1 MAGRP
6 RGYERDDVLER
17 AMKLFWAKGFE
28 GAHLGE
34 LVEATGLNR
43 FSLYKE
49 FGGKEGLFREA
60 LARYLDEAGHTYAKL
75 LGASPLGLNNIYRYF
90 DQIRFPKDYHGCF
103 MINTLN
109 EKHNVSSAAFEM
121 ARRVARK
128 AERLF
133 LRNLQ
138 AAQADGELPPEQD
151 PKALAKLVAAL
162 DQGLSTYGIV
172 FPSNRSK
179 AAIVRQVRV
188 LLGRPVEKTS

>member
-17 AMKLFWAKGFE
+17 AIELFWAKGFE

-34 LVEATGLNR
+34 LVEVTGLNR

-60 LARYLDEAGHTYAKL
+60 LARYLDEAEHAYTQL
-75 LGASPLGLNNIYRYF
+75 LGAKPLGLNNIYRYF
-90 DQIRFPKDYHGCF
+90 DEIRFPQDYHGCF
-103 MINTLN
+103 MINTLT
-109 EKHNVSSAAFEM
+109 EKHIVSSAAFEM

-138 AAQADGELPPEQD
+138 AAQADGELSPWHD
-151 PKALAKLVAAL
+151 PKALAKLLTAV